1 MTQCHLKGDLM
12 PKTTFY
18 RINIEK
24 QRKIIEV
31 GEKLFSNN
39 IYEDV
44 DVKMIVEAATIPR
57 GSFYAYFIDIQDFY
71 LTVIKSLQEDRVKQV
86 KEIKESAS
94 LSFFDVLIR
103 LFEKDITA
111 SFHSEKKLLIQHYF
125 RYTLTQNLGF
135 YKHGFGSKERPI
147 YDVLAS
153 FQNDLKLN
161 NSKWED
167 FLDLCMNTYLLTYI
181 KASDYKL
188 NIKDSVALFMDRIKI
203 LERGIK

>member
-1 MTQCHLKGDLM
+1 M

-44 DVKMIVEAATIPR
+44 DVKMIVEAADIPR
-57 GSFYAYFIDIQDFY
+57 GSFYAYFTDIQDYY
-71 LTVIKSLQEDRVKQV
+71 LTVIKALQEDRVKQV
-86 KEIKESAS
+86 NEIKESAS

-111 SFHSEKKLLIQHYF
+111 SYNSEKKLLIQHYF

-135 YKHGFGSKERPI
+135 HKHGLGTKEKPI

-153 FQNDLKLN
+153 FQNDIQLN

-181 KASDYKL
+181 KASDYRL
-188 NIKDSVALFMDRIKI
+188 NIKDSVDLFTNRIKI
-203 LERGIK
+203 LERGIKWLLYHSSGL